1 MFHIA
6 IDTGGTFTDGVL
18 LREDGTYFI
27 AKTSTT
33 PADESEGIMG
43 CLKLLA
49 RNEQGMTLKEVLGKT
64 ESITIGTT
72 VGANAV
78 LQNKGAKVGLITTKG
93 FRDVLEMR
101 RIPKQNV
108 YNLRLPKPEILVPRY
123 LRLGVEERM
132 KYTGEI
138 ITPLNKDEVREA
150 AAKLKAQNVDVIAV
164 CFFHSYINPDHERKA
179 GEIIRKEYPGT
190 KVVLSSTVW
199 PQPMEFERFN
209 TTVLAAY
216 ITLPCSAFLEGLES
230 HLKDAGFKGDL
241 LHMISNTGLN
251 TAEVAKEHPILMLD
265 AGPSASFLHAGV
277 MAKETGSE
285 NIILADIGGT
295 SFGITVIPEGRMLTT
310 TERILGDQRNL
321 CEALDVVN
329 AGTGG
334 GAIAWLDRRGVLR
347 IGPRGAGADTGP
359 ACYDKGGQEPTLTDA
374 CVVLGYIPTDNFM
387 GGEVKLNVD
396 LASKAIRENIADP
409 MGIDTVEAAY
419 AIYSL
424 GVALMAAEISIACA
438 ERGYNIEDFVLFAGG
453 GAAPTLILD
462 IAKKLGIS
470 TAYIPKTS
478 PVSNAYGMMY
488 ADFKHDASRCILKLT
503 SEVDLSELNSIYE
516 EMKTELTAI
525 LKKEGVASGAIS
537 IMRGANMRF
546 YGQTWSTDA
555 WLPEG
560 VDGLITGND
569 LKVLIEEFHKRY
581 TERYGRS
588 DKGMVTE
595 LVSIRIV
602 ATGVRPK
609 AKMVAEESKSG
620 KEPSGALKR
629 KQGIYFEE
637 LGGFVETPCYDGDK
651 LHYGN
656 VIDGPARVEEKA
668 MTVVIPTNS
677 KITID
682 RYRNYHGSLE
692 LTVPGKEEK

>member
-18 LREDGTYFI
+18 LREDGTYSF
-27 AKTSTT
+27 AKASTT
-33 PADESEGIMG
+33 PVDASLGIME
-43 CLKLLA
+43 CVKLLA

-64 ESITIGTT
+64 QSITIGTT
-72 VGANAV
+72 IGTNAV
-78 LQNKGAKVGLITTKG
+78 LQNKGAKVGMITTKG

-101 RIPKQNV
+101 RIPKQEV

-123 LRLGVEERM
+123 LRLGVEERI

-138 ITPLNKDEVREA
+138 ITPLNEDEVREA
-150 AAKLKAQNVDVIAV
+150 AAKLKAYKVEVIVV
-164 CFFHSYINPDHERKA
+164 CFFHSYINPEHERKA
-179 GEIIRKEYPGT
+179 GEIIRKAYPDAEI
-190 KVVLSSTVW
+190 VLSSTVW

-216 ITLPCSAFLEGLES
+216 ITPLCSAFLKGLES
-230 HLKDAGFKGDL
+230 HLKDAGFKGVL
-241 LHMISNTGLN
+241 LHMTSNAGLS
-251 TAEVAKEHPILMLD
+251 TAEVAKERPLLMLD
-265 AGPSASFLHAGV
+265 AGPAASSLHASV
-277 MAKETGSE
+277 MAKEAGFE

-310 TERILGDQRNL
+310 TERIIGDQRNA
-321 CEALDVVN
+321 CEALDIVD
-329 AGTGG
+329 AGPGG

-347 IGPRGAGADTGP
+347 IGPRGTDADPGP
-359 ACYDKGGQEPTLTDA
+359 VCYDKGGREPTLTDA
-374 CVVLGYIPTDNFM
+374 CVVLGYIPADNFM

-424 GVALMAAEISIACA
+424 GVALMAAEINIACA
-438 ERGYNIEDFVLFAGG
+438 ERGYNIQDFVLFPGG
-453 GAAPTLILD
+453 GTAPTLILD

-470 TAYIPKTS
+470 EVYIQKTS

-516 EMKTELTAI
+516 EMKTELIAI
-525 LKKEGVASGAIS
+525 LKKERVASGAIN
-537 IMRGANMRF
+537 IRRGANVRF
-546 YGQTWSTDA
+546 YGQTWGTDA
-555 WLPEG
+555 WVPEG
-560 VDGLITGND
+560 VDGPITGSD
-569 LKVLIEEFHKRY
+569 VEGLVEEFHKRY
-581 TERYGRS
+581 AERYGRS
-588 DKGMVTE
+588 DRGMVTE
-595 LVSIRIV
+595 FVSIRVV

-609 AKMVAEESKSG
+609 PRMIEESQSG
-620 KEPSGALKR
+620 KKPSGALKR
-629 KQGIYFEE
+629 KQGVYFKE
-637 LGGFVETPCYDGDK
+637 LGGFVEIPCYDGDK
-651 LHYGN
+651 LQYGN